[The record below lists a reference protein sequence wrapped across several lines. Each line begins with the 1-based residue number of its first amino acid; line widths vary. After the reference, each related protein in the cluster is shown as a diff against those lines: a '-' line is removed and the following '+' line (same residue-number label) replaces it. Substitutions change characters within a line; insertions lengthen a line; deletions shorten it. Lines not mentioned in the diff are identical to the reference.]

1 MKKFALSLLVLS
13 AAIVGFAQTSVLS
26 KTTKARVDAFK
37 AAIPYPKFNIGDTLY
52 IAFIHD
58 PEVAT
63 DRVRP
68 QDVDVLQVRISNM
81 MLYTSGFG
89 YKFADGAFLE
99 DSLDEYPP
107 VWRYQFYDCSIQN
120 PKYGDRSPFYAEEQF
135 ATSPEIAIASLLELS
150 AD

>member
-1 MKKFALSLLVLS
+1 MKKLALSLFVLS
-13 AAIVGFAQTSVLS
+13 AALVSFAQTSVPS
-26 KTTKARVDAFK
+26 EMTKARVDAFK

-52 IAFIHD
+52 IAFIRD

-63 DRVRP
+63 SRVRS
-68 QDVDVLQVRISNM
+68 QDIDVMQVRISNM

-99 DSLDEYPP
+99 DSLEEYPP
-107 VWRYQFYDCSIQN
+107 VWRYQFYNCSIQN

-135 ATSPEIAIASLLELS
+135 ATSPEIAKASLLERLE
-150 AD
+150 D